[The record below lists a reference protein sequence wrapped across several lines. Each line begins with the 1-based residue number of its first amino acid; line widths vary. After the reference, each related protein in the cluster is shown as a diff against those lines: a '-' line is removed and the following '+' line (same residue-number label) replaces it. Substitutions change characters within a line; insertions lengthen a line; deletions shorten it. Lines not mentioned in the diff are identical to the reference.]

1 MYQPPKGTRDFLP
14 TEMLF
19 RNSVIEEIKR
29 VFESYGFEPL
39 ETPAIETIELL
50 SAKGGGGEAIKK
62 EIYSLKDLAGRELG
76 LRFDLTVPAARVVA
90 ANPNL
95 PKPFKR
101 YTIDKVWRYDNPQAG
116 RYREFLQADMD
127 VFGTTTPES
136 EAECLSAAA
145 GCLEALGI
153 KKFYIRIN
161 NRKLLV
167 GIVRKLCRI
176 VNTEADKSSLPEGA
190 KEVPYWLD
198 VTAMREI
205 YAVLREIDK
214 LDKIGVQKV
223 ENQLSEIKFGG
234 KKIDGKKIM
243 ETLLSWEKIGEML
256 EAQDEKDGYAEL
268 QALLQACGQ
277 YGIKEKIKIDLSLVR
292 GLEYYTGNIY
302 EIVSEEGQELGVQVG
317 SVGGGGRYDR
327 LVELYGGAATP
338 AAGISLGVERLIE
351 IMKAQ
356 KKEQPKTKTTIFIA
370 NAGETKAETIKAAQE
385 LRKKG
390 IRAETDLMG
399 RKLSKQI
406 EYAAARG
413 IPFFAI
419 IGEKEIKEGTVTL
432 RDMKS
437 GKQETLKIQ
446 ELDGRLKRGN
456 QETIKQE
463 ELEGRLK

>member
-1 MYQPPKGTRDFLP
+1 
-14 TEMLF
+14 MLF

-101 YTIDKVWRYDNPQAG
+101 CTIDKVWRYDNPQAG

-127 VFGTTTPES
+127 IFGTTTPDS
-136 EAECLSAAA
+136 EGECLSAAA
-145 GCLEALGI
+145 GCLQALGI
-153 KKFYIRIN
+153 TKFYIRIN
-161 NRKLLV
+161 NRVLLEGILKRYVGAEKL
-167 GIVRKLCRI
+167 
-176 VNTEADKSSLPEGA
+176 AD
-190 KEVPYWLD
+190 
-198 VTAMREI
+198 AMR
-205 YAVLREIDK
+205 AIDK
-214 LDKIGVQKV
+214 LDKIGRQKV
-223 ENQLSEIKFGG
+223 DEQLDALGLAGRQIMDALCLGEQIKDSLGTDEEKRGYSE
-234 KKIDGKKIM
+234 
-243 ETLLSWEKIGEML
+243 L
-256 EAQDEKDGYAEL
+256 EALAEV
-268 QALLQACGQ
+268 CRQ
-277 YGIKEKIKIDLSLVR
+277 YGIAEKIKVDLSLVR

-317 SVGGGGRYDR
+317 SVGGGGRYDK
-327 LVELYGGAATP
+327 LVELYGGAPTP

-351 IMKAQ
+351 IIKAKQ
-356 KKEQPKTKTTIFIA
+356 KEYPKTKTKIYLA
-370 NAGETKAETIKAAQE
+370 NAGAKEETAKIAQE

-390 IRAETDLMG
+390 IATETDLMN
-399 RKLSKQI
+399 RKLGKQI
-406 EYAAARG
+406 EYADAKG
-413 IPFFAI
+413 IPFIAI
-419 IGEKEIKEGTVTL
+419 IGPRELAAGSITL

-437 GKQETLKIQ
+437 GKQETVKV
-446 ELDGRLKRGN
+446 
-456 QETIKQE
+456 E